1 MPTNPPP
8 IDPRN
13 PPDPLHQ
20 ENRDTPPRGCPR
32 NAVPDD
38 AGKLYALRKSKAA
51 VGDSGEFQV
60 VRPDVC
66 IACFTDISAVVDDTA
81 ILAAFPLSVHD
92 EARAYTRPALRNFTL
107 QRRRHIE
114 LVFEF
119 QRVSIATRLHSYVS
133 T

>member
-20 ENRDTPPRGCPR
+20 ENRDTRPEDAQET
-32 NAVPDD
+32 AVPDD

-66 IACFTDISAVVDDTA
+66 IACLLTYLQLST
-81 ILAAFPLSVHD
+81 ILQFWQ
-92 EARAYTRPALRNFTL
+92 RFRCRYTTRPCLYSSRPTQF
-107 QRRRHIE
+107 
-114 LVFEF
+114 
-119 QRVSIATRLHSYVS
+119 HS
-133 T
+133 TTTTH